1 MFKHTRSKTLTITLL
16 IFLALGMFPATS
28 ALAQDGPGSHR
39 PVVSPSGDPA
49 ALIYGG
55 VRFRS
60 FASNVATQEVFQ
72 GTDLNPPSP
81 GGTLVTQNLTWI
93 RPGTNQV
100 TFSYDAIAHT
110 LTSVVNNNPAPVFN
124 NFAPTG
130 PVNYMRIVVVERD
143 STSTVNFSNV
153 TLDGRPLGSFT
164 TNTPDPQAGCFTLV
178 VGQPAN
184 SWCSWRVTGYDVTQG
199 FALTGNVDL
208 NGDFGST
215 DPEASKVEIVVGY
228 LDDSFVTGQGR
239 VTSPAGAYQPN
250 PNLAGR
256 ARIDVTARRSND
268 GASVR
273 GKAQFALQAGP
284 GGGMDFRSSALQWL
298 IVDPSLTTAQVS
310 GVGTINGQNA
320 PNGQPYNFTIWVDDG
335 SPDTYRLKVI
345 YYLAGVEQL
354 VYDGGTLNVEN
365 GNFEIHIR

>member
-110 LTSVVNNNPAPVFN
+110 LTSVVNNNPALVFN

-130 PVNYMRIVVVERD
+130 PVNYMRIVVVER
-143 STSTVNFSNV
+143 
-153 TLDGRPLGSFT
+153 
-164 TNTPDPQAGCFTLV
+164 
-178 VGQPAN
+178 
-184 SWCSWRVTGYDVTQG
+184 
-199 FALTGNVDL
+199 
-208 NGDFGST
+208 
-215 DPEASKVEIVVGY
+215 
-228 LDDSFVTGQGR
+228 
-239 VTSPAGAYQPN
+239 
-250 PNLAGR
+250 
-256 ARIDVTARRSND
+256 ARRMVCLCN
-268 GASVR
+268 SV
-273 GKAQFALQAGP
+273 P
-284 GGGMDFRSSALQWL
+284 M
-298 IVDPSLTTAQVS
+298 P
-310 GVGTINGQNA
+310 
-320 PNGQPYNFTIWVDDG
+320 
-335 SPDTYRLKVI
+335 
-345 YYLAGVEQL
+345 
-354 VYDGGTLNVEN
+354 
-365 GNFEIHIR
+365 

>member
-1 MFKHTRSKTLTITLL
+1 MVKHTRSKTLTITLL

-55 VRFRS
+55 VRYRS
-60 FASNVATQEVFQ
+60 FASNVATLEVFQ

-110 LTSVVNNNPAPVFN
+110 LTSVVNNNPALVFN

-143 STSTVNFSNV
+143 SASTVNFSNV

-178 VGQPAN
+178 AGQPAN

-208 NGDFGST
+208 NGDFAST

-239 VTSPAGAYQPN
+239 VTSPAGRISPIPISPAARDRRYSEEKQRRGVGQWQGAVCPPGGARWWHGLPKFCTSMVNSRPQPDN
-250 PNLAGR
+250 CPGYWPGHNQR
-256 ARIDVTARRSND
+256 AKR
-268 GASVR
+268 
-273 GKAQFALQAGP
+273 AQRPALQFHHLGRRRVA
-284 GGGMDFRSSALQWL
+284 
-298 IVDPSLTTAQVS
+298 
-310 GVGTINGQNA
+310 
-320 PNGQPYNFTIWVDDG
+320 
-335 SPDTYRLKVI
+335 
-345 YYLAGVEQL
+345 
-354 VYDGGTLNVEN
+354 
-365 GNFEIHIR
+365 